1 METLKKYK
9 NWTKQARITYS
20 EHSWIY
26 TLFAFLNNWET
37 ASLIFNWKSFKTLE
51 WAEKAIN
58 KFFNI

>member
-9 NWTKQARITYS
+9 NWTKTARIAEKKWTYT
-20 EHSWIY
+20 I
-26 TLFAFLNNWET
+26 FCFMNNWET
-37 ASLIFNWKSFKTLE
+37 ASILFNWKSFKTLK

>member
-1 METLKKYK
+1 METIKKFK
-9 NWTKQARITYS
+9 KWTKTARITYS

-26 TLFAFLNNWET
+26 TLFAFLNNW
-37 ASLIFNWKSFKTLE
+37 KSFKTLK

>member
-9 NWTKQARITYS
+9 NWTKTPRIA
-20 EHSWIY
+20 E
-26 TLFAFLNNWET
+26 NNWTYTILCIMNNLET
-37 ASLIFNWKSFKTLE
+37 AILIFNLKSFKTLK

>member
-9 NWTKQARITYS
+9 NWTKTARIAENNWTYT
-20 EHSWIY
+20 I
-26 TLFAFLNNWET
+26 FCFLNNWET
-37 ASLIFNWKSFKTLE
+37 ASLIFNWKSFKTLK